1 MFSKP
6 DKAET
11 STWTE
16 GWQSEADSFTSKA
29 RKVSGYGNTRYLLR
43 WDIHIGGN
51 GYMNNKIRGLV
62 ESLPKKQ
69 LLPDLFPDPK
79 RSEVCTL

>member
-1 MFSKP
+1 
-6 DKAET
+6 
-11 STWTE
+11 
-16 GWQSEADSFTSKA
+16 
-29 RKVSGYGNTRYLLR
+29 
-43 WDIHIGGN
+43 
-51 GYMNNKIRGLV
+51 MNNKIRGLV